1 MQCRAKSKR
10 TGQQC
15 RAHAIKGKDK
25 CRMHGGQTPIR
36 HGLFSKYPDAIVGAH
51 MEAAKQ
57 VNAIETLRRTIPV
70 MAATLSLW
78 VERAIMFAPSNYLA
92 TCTLMGRLNQAIETY
107 EKLTNPEL
115 RTGKLLVQHDYKN
128 MSDEELIDAISQMHK
143 EADAITRTAAADE
156 ASA

>member
-1 MQCRAKSKR
+1 
-10 TGQQC
+10 
-15 RAHAIKGKDK
+15 
-25 CRMHGGQTPIR
+25 MHGGSTPIK

-115 RTGKLLVQHDYKN
+115 RTGKLVVTHDFKDKSDGDLVNEINQ
-128 MSDEELIDAISQMHK
+128 LHK
-143 EADAITRTAAADE
+143 EAEAICRNAAT
-156 ASA
+156 